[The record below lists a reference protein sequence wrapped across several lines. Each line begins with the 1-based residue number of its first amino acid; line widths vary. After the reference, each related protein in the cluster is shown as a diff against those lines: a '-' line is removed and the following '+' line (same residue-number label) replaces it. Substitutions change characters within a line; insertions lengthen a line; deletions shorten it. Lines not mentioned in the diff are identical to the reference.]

1 MRVYIMKRLLQAIPT
16 LLVISFLVF
25 SILYITPGDPVLLMM
40 GSPDTSNVDPAVY
53 DAVRKDLGL
62 DDPFFVRYFD
72 YLKNA
77 LRGDLGRSY
86 ITNDDVFEQVMKRM
100 PATLTLSFAALLMAV
115 LVALPLGMLA
125 AVKHNSIW
133 DNLATMFAT
142 IGVSLPR
149 FWFGL
154 VLIIF
159 FSLRLGWL
167 PSFGIAYMEEGLG
180 KFLRHLIMPAAS
192 LGLSMAATLARMTRS
207 SMLDVMNQDYVRF
220 ARSKGL
226 KERFVI
232 VQHAL
237 KNALIPVITVLG
249 TQFGALLG
257 GAVVTETIFAWP
269 GVGRLAVTSIAR
281 RDFPMIQ
288 GNTLIICTGFVLV
301 NLLVD
306 VLYSFL
312 NPRISFGG
320 DS

>member
-1 MRVYIMKRLLQAIPT
+1 MRVYIIKRLLQAIPT
-16 LLVISFLVF
+16 LIAISFLVF
-25 SILYITPGDPVLLMM
+25 SILYITPGDPVMLML

-53 DAVRKDLGL
+53 DAVRKELGL
-62 DDPFFVRYFD
+62 DEPFLTRYFNF
-72 YLKNA
+72 LKNA

-86 ITNDDVFEQVMKRM
+86 ITHEDVFQTVMARM
-100 PATLTLSFAALLMAV
+100 PATLILSCAALLLAV

-159 FSLRLGWL
+159 FSLRLRWL
-167 PSFGIAYMEEGLG
+167 PSHGIAYLSDGVD
-180 KFLRHLIMPAAS
+180 KFFRHLIMPAAS
-192 LGLSMAATLARMTRS
+192 LGLSLAATLTRMTRS
-207 SMLDVMNQDYVRF
+207 SMLEVMNQDYVRF

-232 VQHAL
+232 LQHAL

-269 GVGRLAVTSIAR
+269 GVGRLAVNAISR

-288 GNTLIICTGFVLV
+288 GNTLIICTGFVLI

-306 VLYSFL
+306 ILYSFL
-312 NPRISFGG
+312 NPRISYGG